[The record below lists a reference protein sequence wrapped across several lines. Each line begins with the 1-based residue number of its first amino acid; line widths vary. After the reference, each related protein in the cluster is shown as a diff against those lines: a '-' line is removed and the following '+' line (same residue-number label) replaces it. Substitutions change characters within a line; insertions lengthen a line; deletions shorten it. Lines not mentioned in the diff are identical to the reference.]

1 MFTED
6 LSPFFDVAGGFAQT
20 ATVGASSFPVIFDK
34 AYVAALGDMVEST
47 GPVCQAKSADVSA
60 VVQGTSIT
68 IASVAYKVREAQPDG
83 TGITVLFL
91 ERAA

>member
-1 MFTED
+1 
-6 LSPFFDVAGGFAQT
+6 
-20 ATVGASSFPVIFDK
+20 
-34 AYVAALGDMVEST
+34 MVEST

-83 TGITVLFL
+83 TGLTVLFL

>member
-20 ATVGASSFPVIFDK
+20 ASVGGSSFPVIFDK
-34 AYVAALGDMVEST
+34 AYASALGNMVEST
-47 GPVCQAKSADVSA
+47 GPVCQAKTADVST

-68 IASVAYKVREAQPDG
+68 IASVAYKVREVQPDG
-83 TGITVLFL
+83 TGVTILFL